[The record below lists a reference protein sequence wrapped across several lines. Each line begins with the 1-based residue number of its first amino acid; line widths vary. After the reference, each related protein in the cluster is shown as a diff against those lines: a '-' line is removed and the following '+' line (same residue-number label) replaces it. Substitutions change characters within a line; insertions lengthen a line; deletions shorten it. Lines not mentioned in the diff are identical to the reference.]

1 MLNKLSINY
10 KWNKLINFTK
20 KSDSTNIMK
29 IMYSEHFQIKLN
41 NLLIFYLLHLYYFLL
56 FYYLQELVLSYLL
69 VFVYYYLLIKLLKH
83 LKLNKLMMM
92 IDYWCS
98 GLFLVS
104 FIFVINFYHGFF
116 LLYLF
121 IILLEWLLCCTFFY
135 LNLMDM
141 KNYIIMLYIPFLTII
156 LIKYKKLY
164 NLLKQLQQ
172 DY

>member
-29 IMYSEHFQIKLN
+29 IMYSELFQIKLN

-92 IDYWCS
+92 IDY
-98 GLFLVS
+98 
-104 FIFVINFYHGFF
+104 
-116 LLYLF
+116 
-121 IILLEWLLCCTFFY
+121 
-135 LNLMDM
+135 
-141 KNYIIMLYIPFLTII
+141 
-156 LIKYKKLY
+156 
-164 NLLKQLQQ
+164 
-172 DY
+172 